1 MGKIYEP
8 LTLSQD
14 CSAGRQMR
22 ETPLASDDD
31 ATMNSTYGVDEGLF
45 CRGGGVHFTRG
56 HRCTVTDCGKP
67 TAH

>member
-45 CRGGGVHFTRG
+45 CRGGGYISREVIA
-56 HRCTVTDCGKP
+56 VQ
-67 TAH
+67 